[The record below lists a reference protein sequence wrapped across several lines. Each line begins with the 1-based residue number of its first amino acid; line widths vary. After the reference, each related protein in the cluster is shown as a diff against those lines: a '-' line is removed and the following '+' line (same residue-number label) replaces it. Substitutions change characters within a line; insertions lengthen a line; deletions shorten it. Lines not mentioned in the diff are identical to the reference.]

1 MNVWLKC
8 NNLLTDYF
16 VLFLLR
22 FLLARARVTIRW
34 SISSP
39 MSSPAPCRYYLDIT
53 QIDYIDRCVDM
64 LLCRYVAVQICTVL
78 AQVSTTPHCWPRPS
92 PPRPRLVTTSR
103 SSRAIGR
110 SYRQI
115 CRYVDMYVD
124 TQISGVCT
132 CLLAMISSGVSLSPE
147 SW

>member
-8 NNLLTDYF
+8 NNLMTDYF

-22 FLLARARVTIRW
+22 FLLARARLTIKW

-53 QIDYIDRCVDM
+53 QIRDRQ
-64 LLCRYVAVQICTVL
+64 LCRYVAVQICTVL

-115 CRYVDMYVD
+115 CRYVDMQICRYVD
-124 TQISGVCT
+124 MQISGVCT